1 MRGQNG
7 QMIVFEVTKVGKGSA
22 DEVTPEMRAGFLREL
37 APRIGEQDALA
48 VGKAERKRM
57 KVEIAEDRL

>member
-1 MRGQNG
+1 
-7 QMIVFEVTKVGKGSA
+7 MIRVELNTNLTKVGKGSA

-37 APRIGEQDALA
+37 APSIGEQDALA